1 MVYGRRQ
8 FGLKK
13 REERAKC
20 HKQSEVA
27 GTREWTISPEEVV
40 PWPRRRAGCVAGGR
54 FAAGRTSLRLRP
66 SPLLQTDQVEGS
78 VATFA
83 RVLFTLPHGILDLDL
98 LHARYW
104 VSTGSRRRSVAH
116 WRVQYTLTF
125 SKQIMHTLWTLSRIF
140 SNVLSSLPWSPGEG
154 ECVNTGACRETTG
167 GHTHLSTCPAWP

>member
-1 MVYGRRQ
+1 MGSQPGIIRRIRHFLAVAQRGWNQQALMDTRRGSIDRYQKHRYLLGVSGMVYGRRQ
-8 FGLKK
+8 FGLK

-27 GTREWTISPEEVV
+27 GTRKWTIGPEEVV

-54 FAAGRTSLRLRP
+54 FAAAGRTSLCLRS

-104 VSTGSRRRSVAH
+104 VSTV
-116 WRVQYTLTF
+116 
-125 SKQIMHTLWTLSRIF
+125 
-140 SNVLSSLPWSPGEG
+140 
-154 ECVNTGACRETTG
+154 
-167 GHTHLSTCPAWP
+167 